1 MREWKEGIEGTVG
14 GDTLVISSEEPMK
27 VLSSAVMGG
36 GITETRYILNH
47 HVDKGYRSENPVQDL
62 EVVAREARIEEK
74 AVGMMT
80 AVDLE
85 NAVVKT
91 FGEVTAVV
99 TGGVTNAL
107 AAGEEVEWGTPGT
120 INIILLIDADLTDA
134 AMVNAVIVA
143 TEAKTLALGDLGVK
157 STVSEA
163 RATGTTSDAIAVA
176 STGKGETLRYAG
188 TATDV
193 GRTIALAVREAV
205 REAILKQDKS
215 LSF

>member
-1 MREWKEGIEGTVG
+1 MDIPIEGIEGKVM

-27 VLSSAVMGG
+27 VLSSAVLGG

-47 HVDKGYRSENPVQDL
+47 HVDKGYRSDNPVQDL
-62 EVVAREARIEEK
+62 KGVSRETGIEEK
-74 AVGMMT
+74 VVGMMT
-80 AVDLE
+80 AVDME
-85 NAVVKT
+85 NVVVKT

-107 AAGEEVEWGTPGT
+107 AAGEEVEWGTSGT

-134 AMVNAVIVA
+134 AMVNSVIVA
-143 TEAKTLALGDLGVK
+143 TEAKTLALGDLDVK

-163 RATGTTSDAIAVA
+163 RATGTTSDAIVVA
-176 STGKGETLRYAG
+176 CTWKGEILRYAG

-193 GRTIALAVREAV
+193 GRAIALAVREAV
-205 REAILKQDKS
+205 REAIIKQDKVRK
-215 LSF
+215 